1 MNDSLK
7 LQAKD
12 FISIGLYSILIY
24 IVNAVVGI
32 ALSPAIFAAM
42 PFISGVCL
50 FFSAT
55 VYLLMAI
62 RVGKRWTLFLMAVVT
77 GIIYTLMGVALML
90 PFFAVAGFI
99 GEIMLLPGNGYQYR
113 QANRQALAYAAYG
126 TLFGMGSFVTVYAL
140 GSSYFEKINY
150 SQELIEQIIEFAYSP
165 IWMISGMVFS
175 FILAWLGSILATR
188 ILNKHFVKAGYLIQ
202 Q

>member
-77 GIIYTLMGVALML
+77 GIIYTLMGVTLML

-99 GEIMLLPGNGYQYR
+99 GEIM
-113 QANRQALAYAAYG
+113 
-126 TLFGMGSFVTVYAL
+126 
-140 GSSYFEKINY
+140 ID
-150 SQELIEQIIEFAYSP
+150 
-165 IWMISGMVFS
+165 
-175 FILAWLGSILATR
+175 TR
-188 ILNKHFVKAGYLIQ
+188 
-202 Q
+202 